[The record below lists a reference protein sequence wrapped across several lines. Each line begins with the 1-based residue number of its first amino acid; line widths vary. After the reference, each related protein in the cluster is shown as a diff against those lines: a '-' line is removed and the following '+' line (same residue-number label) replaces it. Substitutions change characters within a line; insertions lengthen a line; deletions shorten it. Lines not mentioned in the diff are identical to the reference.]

1 MQEKFRKFFIEI
13 QKDLKLYGF
22 LILLFSLYRL
32 LFILAMPE
40 FLSEETTFKDIFFAL
55 WIGLRLSL
63 KSAGIVVLISFL
75 ICSVSRFFLKADLSK
90 LRFYLGAI
98 YTIFLTI
105 LFQARFPYYNEF
117 HSTFNHN
124 IFNAFKEDGNA
135 LLITMI
141 QQYHLILKLSIADLE
156 LDLLNKTASRANE
169 NIVLTS
175 KEFTLLEFLIKNK
188 DRVLSETTINSALSS
203 FEDSNISNIVNV
215 YIYRLRNKID
225 KKFDK
230 KLIKTIR
237 GIGFKISDK

>member
-1 MQEKFRKFFIEI
+1 MKILIIEDDEKIVSF
-13 QKDLKLYGF
+13 LKKGLVEECYVVDSATNGDEGLYLASVNEYD
-22 LILLFSLYRL
+22 LILLDIQLPVKDGIEVCKSLRDSNNQTPIIMLTAKDSIEDKIKGLDIGANDYLAKPFSFAEL
-32 LFILAMPE
+32 LARIRVQ
-40 FLSEETTFKDIFFAL
+40 
-55 WIGLRLSL
+55 LRSNN
-63 KSAGIVVLISFL
+63 SVL
-75 ICSVSRFFLKADLSK
+75 
-90 LRFYLGAI
+90 
-98 YTIFLTI
+98 
-105 LFQARFPYYNEF
+105 
-117 HSTFNHN
+117 
-124 IFNAFKEDGNA
+124 
-135 LLITMI
+135 
-141 QQYHLILKLSIADLE
+141 LKLSIADLE

>member
-1 MQEKFRKFFIEI
+1 MKILIIEDDEKIINF
-13 QKDLKLYGF
+13 LKKGLVEECYVVDCATNGDEGLYLANVNEYD
-22 LILLFSLYRL
+22 LILLDIQLPIKDGIEVCKSLRNSNNQTPIIMLTAKDSIEDKIKGLDIGANDYLAKPFSFAEL
-32 LFILAMPE
+32 LARIRVQ
-40 FLSEETTFKDIFFAL
+40 
-55 WIGLRLSL
+55 LRNSN
-63 KSAGIVVLISFL
+63 SVL
-75 ICSVSRFFLKADLSK
+75 
-90 LRFYLGAI
+90 
-98 YTIFLTI
+98 
-105 LFQARFPYYNEF
+105 
-117 HSTFNHN
+117 
-124 IFNAFKEDGNA
+124 
-135 LLITMI
+135 
-141 QQYHLILKLSIADLE
+141 LKLSIADLE

-169 NIVLTS
+169 NIILTS

>member
-1 MQEKFRKFFIEI
+1 MKILIIEDDI
-13 QKDLKLYGF
+13 KIINFLKKGLEEECYVVDYSTNGDEGLYLASVHTYD
-22 LILLFSLYRL
+22 LILLDIMLPIKDGMEVCKTLRKNNIQTPIIMLTAKDSIEDKIKGLDIGANDYLAKPFSFAEL
-32 LFILAMPE
+32 LARIRVQ
-40 FLSEETTFKDIFFAL
+40 
-55 WIGLRLSL
+55 LRSNN
-63 KSAGIVVLISFL
+63 SVL
-75 ICSVSRFFLKADLSK
+75 
-90 LRFYLGAI
+90 
-98 YTIFLTI
+98 
-105 LFQARFPYYNEF
+105 
-117 HSTFNHN
+117 
-124 IFNAFKEDGNA
+124 
-135 LLITMI
+135 
-141 QQYHLILKLSIADLE
+141 LKLSIADLE

>member
-1 MQEKFRKFFIEI
+1 MKILIIEDDKKI
-13 QKDLKLYGF
+13 VSFLKKGLVEECYVVDSATNGDEGLYLASVNEYD
-22 LILLFSLYRL
+22 LILLDIQLPVKDGIEVCKSLRDSNNQTPIIMLTAKDSIEDKIKGLDIGANDYLAKPFSFAEL
-32 LFILAMPE
+32 LASIRVQ
-40 FLSEETTFKDIFFAL
+40 
-55 WIGLRLSL
+55 LRSNN
-63 KSAGIVVLISFL
+63 SVL
-75 ICSVSRFFLKADLSK
+75 
-90 LRFYLGAI
+90 
-98 YTIFLTI
+98 
-105 LFQARFPYYNEF
+105 
-117 HSTFNHN
+117 
-124 IFNAFKEDGNA
+124 
-135 LLITMI
+135 
-141 QQYHLILKLSIADLE
+141 LKLSIADLE

>member
-1 MQEKFRKFFIEI
+1 MKILIIEDDEKIVNF
-13 QKDLKLYGF
+13 LKKGLEEECYVVDSAKNGDEGLYLASVNEYD
-22 LILLFSLYRL
+22 LILLDIQLPVKDGIEVCKSLRDSNNQTPIIMLTAKDSIEDKIKGLDIGANDYLAKPFSFAEL
-32 LFILAMPE
+32 LASIRVQLRSNNSIL
-40 FLSEETTFKDIFFAL
+40 
-55 WIGLRLSL
+55 
-63 KSAGIVVLISFL
+63 
-75 ICSVSRFFLKADLSK
+75 
-90 LRFYLGAI
+90 
-98 YTIFLTI
+98 
-105 LFQARFPYYNEF
+105 
-117 HSTFNHN
+117 
-124 IFNAFKEDGNA
+124 
-135 LLITMI
+135 
-141 QQYHLILKLSIADLE
+141 LKLSIADLE

-175 KEFTLLEFLIKNK
+175 KQFTLLEFLIKNK